1 LGGLEIHG
9 IWRAECDALIV
20 WLGIWLGIWLF
31 ILLDIKRRENT
42 FQLQAV

>member
-20 WLGIWLGIWLF
+20 WLGIRLF